1 MRDGGED
8 FRTGETIGDQTYFDD
23 RIDIYH
29 IFPQKW
35 CVTNKIERNLYDS
48 VSNKTAI
55 SAKTNRIISAKAP
68 SVYHADLERV
78 AKVAEERMDSIF
90 RCHVIDPLALRCD
103 DFDEF
108 FKDRQSALVARI
120 EAVMGKKLIL
130 VEDEGGIED
139 VGLDQ
144 DDGEYSEAAA

>member
-1 MRDGGED
+1 
-8 FRTGETIGDQTYFDD
+8 
-23 RIDIYH
+23 
-29 IFPQKW
+29 
-35 CVTNKIERNLYDS
+35 
-48 VSNKTAI
+48 
-55 SAKTNRIISAKAP
+55 
-68 SVYHADLERV
+68 
-78 AKVAEERMDSIF
+78 MDSIL
-90 RCHVIDPLALRCD
+90 RCHVMDRLALRCD

-144 DDGEYSEAAA
+144 EDGQYSEAAA